1 MSSRCFIVAAVL
13 ANLAIMAAPAAQAID
28 RIPDRDLR
36 SYCQQYLTRP
46 ASPSATVCVAYVQGF
61 LDSLQSLEASPLKL
75 DNDDNPMRRDT
86 PVQREQVDAVSD
98 ERETTAENGADGNA
112 GARTDTGAMEN
123 TGYQQASVTD
133 EANAENPPGNE
144 TPAKMSP
151 VAEKRHQRNEAQTR
165 MEALVAEYGPP
176 ARAGVCLPEG
186 LGMERA
192 ARIIARGI
200 VYQRAGYDESV
211 GDQATLALRTTY
223 PCDPD
228 E

>member
-1 MSSRCFIVAAVL
+1 MLACRFFVAAVFAIL
-13 ANLAIMAAPAAQAID
+13 ATPAAHAID

-75 DNDDNPMRRDT
+75 ERDNDTVRDHAQT
-86 PVQREQVDAVSD
+86 QREQLDAVSNQD
-98 ERETTAENGADGNA
+98 TDTATNEPKAGANASGETTDMSDATNANYQSAATDNPDIADEPAPERA
-112 GARTDTGAMEN
+112 G
-123 TGYQQASVTD
+123 Q
-133 EANAENPPGNE
+133 NE
-144 TPAKMSP
+144 TP
-151 VAEKRHQRNEAQTR
+151 RNQAQTR

-211 GDQATLALRTTY
+211 GDQATAALRSTY
-223 PCDPD
+223 PCDP
-228 E
+228 EE